1 MLIHQSIMIRFL
13 YHHAIIFFKTYLVGI
28 NLLNDDVVN
37 LISVFGQ
44 NRLRLWFDWNRN
56 QSFWRSHK
64 NTFGTVFLHEKNYIP
79 YWNFVSIN
87 GFYYFIYSLVSNV
100 KFSSQFRSKKKY
112 AYKLYTL
119 IFSEL
124 VNRVC
129 THSTAKNVLC
139 AWIKIGHG
147 YNSILLKSRSKEIF
161 DK

>member
-1 MLIHQSIMIRFL
+1 MF
-13 YHHAIIFFKTYLVGI
+13 
-28 NLLNDDVVN
+28 
-37 LISVFGQ
+37 
-44 NRLRLWFDWNRN
+44 
-56 QSFWRSHK
+56 
-64 NTFGTVFLHEKNYIP
+64 
-79 YWNFVSIN
+79 
-87 GFYYFIYSLVSNV
+87 FYYFIYSLVSNV

-161 DK
+161 DNCKWDHINSKRHCEFVRHSGLKLQKKCDSVNPNPFPPQRQYFWKCLEFGWSEERFFWSTLFTELFSIFSPLFVQERI

>member
-1 MLIHQSIMIRFL
+1 MF
-13 YHHAIIFFKTYLVGI
+13 
-28 NLLNDDVVN
+28 
-37 LISVFGQ
+37 
-44 NRLRLWFDWNRN
+44 
-56 QSFWRSHK
+56 
-64 NTFGTVFLHEKNYIP
+64 
-79 YWNFVSIN
+79 
-87 GFYYFIYSLVSNV
+87 FYYFIYSLVSNV

-161 DK
+161 DNCKWDHINSKRHCEFVRHSGLKLLKKKVRFSESKPFPPSKAIFLKMFGVWMKWRKIFLINIIHWTFFHF